1 MGTKM
6 KNRNYLL
13 ANVISEVSLNVSAD
27 SLDLSRW
34 IFGISDTEYQGCA
47 KDISEQEQAYY

>member
-1 MGTKM
+1 M